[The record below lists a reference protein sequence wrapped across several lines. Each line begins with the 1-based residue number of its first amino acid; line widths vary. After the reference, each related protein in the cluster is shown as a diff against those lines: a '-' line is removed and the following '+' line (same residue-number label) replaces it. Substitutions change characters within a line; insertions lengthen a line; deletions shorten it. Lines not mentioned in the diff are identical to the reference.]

1 MSDLDLLRRLGDDL
15 VPPPLD
21 ALRETARRRDRRA
34 AATTALVAGTAVAV
48 VATGVTL
55 LAPGEAD
62 RAPRPAETPTR
73 DAPTSRPL
81 TYAEGSTV
89 HYGDR
94 AVEAAGRV
102 DELDLTDQGV
112 TYRTSDGR
120 IWFTDG
126 TTTDQVGSL
135 DDPVEPSGDL
145 DSWIWDSRFS
155 GDRSTGWIISGNS
168 GSVVAWFDTPEL
180 VAYDTAT
187 REVVLRINVD
197 VPPGG
202 WVAPHSVT
210 PDSVYLFHDPD
221 PAADDEMPQERVDLG
236 NGVRTPITP
245 DEYLADVVSR
255 PARSLLVSHA
265 EQGFELHEITEG
277 TGHQFDVHRG
287 RLRPMGMQPLEV
299 RDGLTGEE
307 LGIKAPEG
315 YSDANPLWLV
325 QWLDDAHVVVFDPT
339 GDRDRLLACPVP
351 TGACEVA
358 ETVPSSLVVPD
369 AWWR

>member
-55 LAPGEAD
+55 LAPGGAA
-62 RAPRPAETPTR
+62 RARGPAYPPTR

-277 TGHQFDVHRG
+277 TGHQVRRAPWAAAADGDAAPRGPRRSHRRG
-287 RLRPMGMQPLEV
+287 AGHQGPRGLLRRQPALAGPVARRRARGGLRPDRRPGPAAGV
-299 RDGLTGEE
+299 PGPDGDL
-307 LGIKAPEG
+307 
-315 YSDANPLWLV
+315 
-325 QWLDDAHVVVFDPT
+325 
-339 GDRDRLLACPVP
+339 
-351 TGACEVA
+351 
-358 ETVPSSLVVPD
+358 
-369 AWWR
+369 